1 MTAST
6 TRRRES
12 AQAPA
17 YRTYTAEVTRTQRL
31 GPSFVR
37 VTLTGEDLH
46 CFGAAGPDQRVKLLL
61 PQPGRTVADVPGGAD
76 WHQVWKSMPNDIR
89 PCMRTYTV
97 RAHRPELGELDI
109 DFVLHGIT
117 GGHAGPA
124 STWAASAGPGDRVGL
139 VGPDRPGTGRMWGCE
154 WCPPESAKSVLLAG
168 DETAVPA
175 MAAILE
181 SLPAHTTGVA
191 CVEVPTT
198 GDLQSWTVPA
208 GIDVRWLVR
217 ERSHGTVPHGE
228 LLETAVSESLS
239 RLGAAAHTPEPA
251 TVDNP
256 DVDQTLLWD
265 VPAGAAQH
273 STHAGELYGWLAGEA
288 GVIKRLRRMMVEERA
303 VPRSAVAFMGYW
315 RRGTV
320 LS

>member
-12 AQAPA
+12 AHAPS
-17 YRTYTAEVTRTQRL
+17 YRTYTVEVARTERL

-37 VTLTGEDLH
+37 ITLTGEDLH

-61 PQPGRTVADVPGGAD
+61 PQPGRTVTDLPGGLD
-76 WHQVWKSMPNDIR
+76 WHAAWKAMPNDIR
-89 PCMRTYTV
+89 PSMRTYTV

-109 DFVLHGIT
+109 DFVLHGIA
-117 GGHAGPA
+117 GGHSGPA
-124 STWAASAGPGDRVGL
+124 STWAATARPGDRVGL
-139 VGPDRPGTGRMWGCE
+139 VGPDRPGAGRMWGCE
-154 WCPPESAKSVLLAG
+154 WSPPASARSVLLAG

-181 SLPAHTTGVA
+181 SLPAHTNGVA

-198 GDLQSWTVPA
+198 GDLQSWKVPA
-208 GIDVRWLVR
+208 GVDVRWLVR
-217 ERSHGTVPHGE
+217 EQDGDTAPHGQ
-228 LLETAVSESLS
+228 LLEMAVSESLNQ
-239 RLGAAAHTPEPA
+239 LGAATHEAPA
-251 TVDNP
+251 PTVETAE
-256 DVDQTLLWD
+256 VDQPLLWD
-265 VPAGAAQH
+265 VPG
-273 STHAGELYGWLAGEA
+273 STHITAHPGELYGWLAGEA
-288 GVIKRLRRMMVEERA
+288 GVIKRIRRMMVEERS

-315 RRGTV
+315 RQGAV